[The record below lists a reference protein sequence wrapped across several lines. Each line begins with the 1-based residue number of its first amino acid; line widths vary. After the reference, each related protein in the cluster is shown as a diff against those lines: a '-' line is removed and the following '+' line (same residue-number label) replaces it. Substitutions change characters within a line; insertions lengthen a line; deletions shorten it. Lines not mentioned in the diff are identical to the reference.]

1 MVVAAGIMI
10 RGERGL
16 ESREWKS
23 EEINWSKRSECAGAQ
38 MRHHGHVVRL
48 SLKFNA
54 HCLPSSTG
62 TEDMVNL
69 ILPPLY
75 ILFFCLSFYGL
86 ATKPSPFRPLLILPI
101 AGIALYLARFT
112 TTSSPFHDYL
122 LGTLI
127 CGNLFSSSDFILLTD
142 VQNELRLV
150 GQSDPISGSSL
161 GERLKW
167 AFKLFIG
174 VRGVGWTHE
183 PTYALR
189 ARNKK
194 LSRRAFVIVQA
205 INLVGY
211 VSVLRFLEALQD
223 IYTYLP
229 NSSSN
234 TPIFLLESLRLPLV
248 AYLMAYS
255 HISLSHLLISALSVA
270 TGTTNPQD
278 WPHLFGILSDA
289 YTIRRFWG

>member
-1 MVVAAGIMI
+1 
-10 RGERGL
+10 
-16 ESREWKS
+16 
-23 EEINWSKRSECAGAQ
+23 
-38 MRHHGHVVRL
+38 
-48 SLKFNA
+48 
-54 HCLPSSTG
+54 
-62 TEDMVNL
+62 MVNL
-69 ILPPLY
+69 ILSLLY

-101 AGIALYLARFT
+101 TGIALYLARFT
-112 TTSSPFHDYL
+112 MTSSPLHDYL

-127 CGNLFSSSDFILLTD
+127 CGNLFSASDFILLTD

-150 GQSDPISGSSL
+150 GQSDPISGCSL
-161 GERLKW
+161 GARLKW

-194 LSRRAFVIVQA
+194 LSRWAFVIVQA

-211 VSVLRFLEALQD
+211 ICVLRFLEVFQD

-234 TPIFLLESLRLPLV
+234 TPKFLLETLRLPLV
-248 AYLMAYS
+248 AYLLAYS
-255 HISLSHLLISALSVA
+255 HISLSHLSISALSVA
-270 TGTTNPQD
+270 TRTTTPQD
-278 WPHLFGILSDA
+278 WPHLFGVLSDA
-289 YTIRRFWG
+289 YTVRRFWG